1 LFVSLRVTNS
11 NSMTQDKKLFLLDSM
26 ALIYRAYFALSKNP
40 RMTSYGLNTSAI
52 LGFANT
58 LWDVIKNEKPTHL
71 GVAFDSR
78 GPTLRHEE
86 FVEYKAHREEMP
98 EDIAKSIPYIIRL
111 LEAFNIPILQLEGYE
126 ADDIIGTMAR
136 KAVKH
141 GFTTF
146 IMSPDKDFGQL
157 VSDRI
162 FIYKPGRMGDKPEVL
177 GVNEIC
183 RKYDIKNPVQV
194 IDILGL
200 MGDAS
205 DNIPG
210 LPNVGDVTAKKLI
223 NEFGSVEE
231 VINHEEKLKGRLKEI
246 VATHKQQA
254 LFSKKLATIILD
266 VPVNFEEEHLRLTGP
281 DIPALKELFREL
293 EFRSFAARVLPELE
307 EKAMPATTETEQ
319 AQDLFSAGETE
330 SHDETGQA
338 TEKKTIHTT
347 PHQYHLV
354 DTKEKRQKLIA
365 MLKEQKNI
373 CFDTETTGLDPNSS
387 ELVGMSFAVRP
398 HEAWYVVIPES
409 YHEACGV
416 LNEFRSL
423 FEDTSIEKTGQNI
436 KFDML
441 MLRWYNINVKGKLFD
456 TMLAHYLLQPD
467 MRHNMDFL
475 AETYLTYTPVSIE
488 HLIGK
493 KGTAQ
498 LSMRTVDYETIKDY
512 AAEDADV
519 TLQLRELF
527 APMLK
532 ETNTLRLFDDIE
544 MPLVPV
550 LACMEAEGIKLDPAI
565 LKGYSVQLQQE
576 IKELEKTIQDMAG
589 EEFNIA
595 SPKQLGEILYGKLK
609 ISDNPRQTRTGQYS
623 TSEDVLMKL
632 SGRHPII
639 QNILDYRS
647 LTKLKSTYVDVLP
660 QLINPR
666 TGRIHT
672 SFNQAVAATGRL
684 SSNNPN
690 LQNIPVR
697 TERGR
702 EIRKA
707 FIPRDDNHLLLSADY
722 SQIELR
728 IIAEISGDEAMGEA
742 FRRGLDIHASTAAR
756 VFGVALDEVTGE
768 MRRRAKMVN
777 FGIIYGISAFGLS
790 ERLNIPRK
798 EAADLINQYF
808 IKYPGI
814 KRYMVDTIAFAKK
827 YGYVE
832 TMMKRRRY
840 IRDINS
846 GNAVVRG
853 FAERNA
859 INAPAQGSAADMI
872 KIAMINIFN
881 EFQKSKLET
890 KMILQVHDELVFD
903 VPKEE
908 VEIIKPVI
916 REKMTTAIPTTV
928 PMEVEMKTGENWLDA
943 H

>member
-1 LFVSLRVTNS
+1 MFVSLRVTNS

>member
-1 LFVSLRVTNS
+1 MFVSLRVTNS

-266 VPVNFEEEHLRLTGP
+266 VPVNFDEEHLRLTGP

>member
-1 LFVSLRVTNS
+1 
-11 NSMTQDKKLFLLDSM
+11 MTQDKKLFLLDSM

-266 VPVNFEEEHLRLTGP
+266 VPVNFDEEHLRLTGP